1 MEDKDMIAFLIN
13 MVRELE
19 EKNSKLS
26 HEIES
31 LSNPIESPERVIAL
45 SALVLK
51 DIESKHEKTKP
62 DIDRVVN
69 LIIRYGNQFV

>member
-1 MEDKDMIAFLIN
+1 MEDKDMIAFLIS

-19 EKNSKLS
+19 KENSKLS

-45 SALVLK
+45 SALVSK
-51 DIESKHEKTKP
+51 DIESKHQKTAP
-62 DIDRVVN
+62 DVDKVAN
-69 LIIRYGNQFV
+69 LIIKYGQKVL